1 MKRLLVTLA
10 LALVISPL
18 SFAAVQYEFIQK
30 NTSDDEVQPT
40 TDLTARATVDG
51 GRSRVEFLSGN
62 LYPPGTYMI
71 ATEGARR
78 MFFIDPVK
86 EWYSEVNTGGLA
98 TALAAANIKIENL
111 KTNVQ
116 SLPDTQKI
124 AGIEAQHRRV
134 TMSYDMTLTLKDIP
148 LKQHIRTEIDSWTTD
163 RFGTIDQ
170 NFLSTGFRTGNPEVD
185 QIIAAET
192 SQVEGFPLRQVVTIR
207 TSYDLPIKSN
217 LKTPTTRTITR
228 ETWVTK
234 IAETQAASALFVVP
248 ATYRRAEEP
257 AAPEATTKVL
267 TFDPPSGTN

>member
-1 MKRLLVTLA
+1 MQRL
-10 LALVISPL
+10 P
-18 SFAAVQYEFIQK
+18 E
-30 NTSDDEVQPT
+30 
-40 TDLTARATVDG
+40 
-51 GRSRVEFLSGN
+51 
-62 LYPPGTYMI
+62 
-71 ATEGARR
+71 
-78 MFFIDPVK
+78 
-86 EWYSEVNTGGLA
+86 
-98 TALAAANIKIENL
+98 
-111 KTNVQ
+111 
-116 SLPDTQKI
+116 TQKI
-124 AGIEAQHRRV
+124 AGIDAQHHRV

-192 SQVEGFPLRQVVTIR
+192 TQVEGFPLRQVVTIR

-234 IAETQAASALFVVP
+234 IGETEASAALFVVP